1 MLTTGAM
8 ADALLGLLELLTEK
22 NLTIADT
29 PLYRLELLTAMRQ
42 NRSMAAEAPMAYW
55 P

>member
-22 NLTIADT
+22 SLTIADT
-29 PLYRLELLTAMRQ
+29 PLYRLELLTAMPQ